1 MALGFVM
8 FLGGTGSTSWKDFR
22 MSETKNQQ
30 NRQDNQHGHQ
40 NQEPKKGQ
48 NPNDPQNK
56 HAQQDNPQKQG
67 QNDSKEAQQRQGIG
81 TPHDKE
87 GKRGTANDLRCA

>member
-1 MALGFVM
+1 
-8 FLGGTGSTSWKDFR
+8 

-30 NRQDNQHGHQ
+30 SKQQNQHGHQ

-48 NPNDPQNK
+48 NPNDPKNK
-56 HAQQDNPQKQG
+56 HAEHSQKMG
-67 QNDSKEAQQRQGIG
+67 VDDSKDGQQRQGIG

-87 GKRGTANDLRCA
+87 EKKTTR